1 MEENDAE
8 LMHQQ
13 AAVHVAARIPNRHLE
28 RVVVYDFASLVQH
41 VLPREAPSN
50 RRCYVEHWNISV
62 PAADSPSLNVIT

>member
-41 VLPREAPSN
+41 VLPRHVLSN
-50 RRCYVEHWNISV
+50 SRCYVVHWNISV